1 MNFLEVSG
9 ISKREGKEVVLN
21 ETVFSQKQFQKIA
34 ICGESGSG
42 KTTLLK
48 IIAGLTQTD
57 TGKVLFEAE
66 ELRVRWK
73 H

>member
-1 MNFLEVSG
+1 MNLLEVSG
-9 ISKREGKEVVLN
+9 ISKREGNEVQLA
-21 ETVFSQKQFQKIA
+21 ETTFSQQQFQNIA

-48 IIAGLTQTD
+48 IIGGLMQTD
-57 TGKVLFEAE
+57 SGKVLFEGRKVE
-66 ELRVRWK
+66 GPWK